1 MAAVVGEL
9 QACDVLIVSTEHR
22 QQLTCAHLDQSE
34 HIVYKHTQ
42 RSAEAH
48 CYHGNQWAHLPQVD
62 RLSDSCSEESPVRN
76 ASEHGGP
83 VRHKQVQGNGT
94 LQDFCLCTSG
104 IFKVRLIWYWVGL
117 SGVFRESEFSRYMRL
132 DIQCTGPGTLSR
144 AVRLGSALLGRLRAE
159 QKLPPQDDE
168 APGRRVASPVGEQAG
183 AAVEV
188 EDGAVPE
195 LGARIAADY
204 HLQRSRHVLQPV
216 GLILVCGS
224 TEPTAAGRPEGPKP
238 TNKQLDPNTS
248 CSWSCWSQSPPVKPT
263 GSQTALPKRQAV
275 LHQNR
280 LILVQNRLHPS
291 GFIKERSEGRASL
304 PGHLSNLSTRWRQ
317 SASPTR
323 RLRFDDE
330 TETEAE
336 SRYLERQ
343 QGTGVQVSK
352 LDLNQLNVR
361 GKPAMMVAMSGAQLD
376 RRLALRPPVAK
387 ARGRGRNRPHLQ
399 VRTEV
404 LKDSYIGCISPADS
418 GEGGGGAV
426 CRVDETGTNQVTA
439 SQAPPTVKTPANPYA
454 LYPVGTT
461 SPRLPTCHHHDHK
474 RPSPLSLHSVTSLTM
489 SQNGGLHNTM
499 IGNQQEKKK
508 SSDPQ
513 PGSELKKRRDCS
525 SSGEN
530 RTHL

>member
-1 MAAVVGEL
+1 MKRLCFPLRGDHNL
-9 QACDVLIVSTEHR
+9 
-22 QQLTCAHLDQSE
+22 LTPDT
-34 HIVYKHTQ
+34 HT
-42 RSAEAH
+42 
-48 CYHGNQWAHLPQVD
+48 G
-62 RLSDSCSEESPVRN
+62 
-76 ASEHGGP
+76 
-83 VRHKQVQGNGT
+83 
-94 LQDFCLCTSG
+94 
-104 IFKVRLIWYWVGL
+104 
-117 SGVFRESEFSRYMRL
+117 
-132 DIQCTGPGTLSR
+132 
-144 AVRLGSALLGRLRAE
+144 
-159 QKLPPQDDE
+159 
-168 APGRRVASPVGEQAG
+168 
-183 AAVEV
+183 
-188 EDGAVPE
+188 
-195 LGARIAADY
+195 
-204 HLQRSRHVLQPV
+204 
-216 GLILVCGS
+216 
-224 TEPTAAGRPEGPKP
+224 
-238 TNKQLDPNTS
+238 
-248 CSWSCWSQSPPVKPT
+248 
-263 GSQTALPKRQAV
+263 
-275 LHQNR
+275 
-280 LILVQNRLHPS
+280 
-291 GFIKERSEGRASL
+291 SEGRASL

-525 SSGEN
+525 SSAEDKAPPTSGSPDGHRRHPIREELHGVVSLPGSRDGPSRLSLHRLLSSVKLS
-530 RTHL
+530 RTRTGSLDRLVPPVPERLSSDGRKSCSLWKKSPSAQSLCGALELQMKKSSSVQSFGSEESKNCSVDYGPADEQ